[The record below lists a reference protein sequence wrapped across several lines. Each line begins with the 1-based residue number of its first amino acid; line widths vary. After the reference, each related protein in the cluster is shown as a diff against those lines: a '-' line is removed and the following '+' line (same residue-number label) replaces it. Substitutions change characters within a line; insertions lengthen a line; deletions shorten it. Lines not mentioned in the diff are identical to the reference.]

1 MKIGVAVPCYYGH
14 IQILYDLL
22 ESIEKQ
28 TIFPDKVV
36 VSISSTS
43 VFKYNKEYSFKLE
56 VIVTEDNKL
65 AAENRNIASS
75 QLLDMDYITFID
87 ADDLM
92 HPQRIEFLLK
102 CFQECDCDII
112 LHNYFDE
119 GGVPFSEKIFEPY
132 QELLFMTNTLTQC
145 QSGCIRHFNGSYQG
159 TYKIHHAQV
168 SIKREILDKVKF
180 PEETEYNRKADCVFC
195 YRIFS
200 LPNIKHAYIQNELSY
215 YKASNTCMDF
225 LNN

>member
-14 IQILYDLL
+14 IQRLYDLL

-28 TIFPDKVV
+28 TICPDKVV

-43 VFKYNKEYSFKLE
+43 VFNYNKKYCFNLE
-56 VIVTEDNKL
+56 VIVTEDNKN
-65 AAENRNIASS
+65 AAQNRNIAAS

-102 CFQECDCDII
+102 IFQECDCDII
-112 LHNYFDE
+112 LHNYFDDD
-119 GGVPFSEKIFEPY
+119 VPFSGKIFESY
-132 QELLFMTNTLTQC
+132 HQLIFMTNTLTQC
-145 QSGCIRHFNGSYQG
+145 VSGCITHFNGSYEG
-159 TYKIHHAQV
+159 FYKIHHSQG
-168 SIKREILDKVKF
+168 SIKRDIFDKVKF
-180 PEETEYNRKADCVFC
+180 PEEQEFNRREDCVFC

-200 LPNIKHAYIQNELSY
+200 LPNIKPVYIQNKLSY
-215 YKASNTCMDF
+215 YKASNTGGIS
-225 LNN
+225 